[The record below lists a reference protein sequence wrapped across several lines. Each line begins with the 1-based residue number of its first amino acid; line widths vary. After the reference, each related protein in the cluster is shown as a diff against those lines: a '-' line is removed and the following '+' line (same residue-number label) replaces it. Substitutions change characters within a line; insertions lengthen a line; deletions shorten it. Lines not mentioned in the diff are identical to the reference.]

1 MIYTVASG
9 GLIVNCAT
17 GIFIVLA
24 FSNFNDVQWENATE
38 TITVLP
44 DVISVAFL
52 IDALRRLK
60 IVTKGVMIIQT
71 WQMIWHIWSFALV
84 AIGGILLCVATRH
97 TWQHAN
103 WFYVTYE
110 LIVLLVFLCE
120 LPFIYIISKV
130 VE

>member
-1 MIYTVASG
+1 M
-9 GLIVNCAT
+9 
-17 GIFIVLA
+17 
-24 FSNFNDVQWENATE
+24 QWENATE
-38 TITVLP
+38 IVTVLP
-44 DVISVAFL
+44 DVISVVFL

-84 AIGGILLCVATRH
+84 AIAGILLCVATRH
-97 TWQHAN
+97 TWRHAD

-110 LIVLLVFLCE
+110 LIVVLVFLCE

-130 VE
+130 V